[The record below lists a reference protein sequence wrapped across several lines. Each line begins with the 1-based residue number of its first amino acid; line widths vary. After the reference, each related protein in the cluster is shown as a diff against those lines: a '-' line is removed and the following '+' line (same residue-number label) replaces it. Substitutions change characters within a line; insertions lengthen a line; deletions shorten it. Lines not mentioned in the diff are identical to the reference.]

1 MAALP
6 KFFSPS
12 ASNTYQQC
20 PLRWKFRYV
29 DKLPDPPGVPALV
42 GTFAHRVLEL
52 LCEEPAPQRTSARAK
67 ELARQV
73 WPEISGHKDFQAL
86 DLNDEEQRDFRWRSW
101 KAIEGLWDLENPSE
115 VDVLSTEKRMRT
127 ELSGVPFMGIID
139 RLDQAQ
145 DGTVVTDYK
154 SGKPPRVADRD
165 HALEQILLYAAA
177 VEAESGERPVRGQLL
192 YLGKETLETEVTA
205 DRLAD
210 CTGQLA
216 SIWSSL
222 NKDCAADTFAASP
235 GPLCGWCPYAGRCE
249 DGAKEIKRRLAAG
262 RMRQDAPALKL
273 I

>member
-6 KFFSPS
+6 EFFSPS
-12 ASNTYQQC
+12 ASSIYQQC

-29 DKLPDPPGVPALV
+29 DKLPDPPGISALV

-52 LCEEPAPQRTSARAK
+52 LCEEAASQRTSSRAQ

-73 WPEISGHKDFQAL
+73 WPEFSGHLDFQAL
-86 DLNDEEQRDFRWRSW
+86 ALNEAERRDFKWRAWS
-101 KAIEGLWDLENPSE
+101 AIEGLWDLEDPSE
-115 VDVLSTEKRMRT
+115 VEVLSTEKRIRT
-127 ELSGVPFMGIID
+127 ELSGVPFMGIVD
-139 RLDQAQ
+139 RLDQTER
-145 DGTVVTDYK
+145 GITVTDYK
-154 SGKPPRVADRD
+154 SGKPPRVVDRD
-165 HALEQILLYAAA
+165 HALEQLLLYAAA
-177 VEAESGERPVRGQLL
+177 VEAETGERPTRGQLL

-205 DRLAD
+205 ARLAD

-216 SIWSSL
+216 SVWSSL

-249 DGAKEIKRRLAAG
+249 GGAKEIKRRLATG